1 MTVIAGVD
9 VYADRAE
16 ADAYFAA
23 RAVPGWALA
32 DGPARDAALLRATAW
47 LDGRCRWV
55 GRLADPGQ
63 RLGWPR
69 AGARDAE
76 GRVLDGIPE
85 RVRAACAEL
94 ALIALSGDL
103 APPLER
109 GGRVVSERAGP
120 VEIGYAADAPA
131 GRTFPAVEALLRGL
145 VRGAVGRGAASA
157 SVRRA

>member
-1 MTVIAGVD
+1 MTVTAGTD

-23 RAVPGWALA
+23 RAVAGWALA
-32 DGPARDAALLRATAW
+32 DAAARDAALLRATAW

-55 GRLADPGQ
+55 GRLADPVQ
-63 RLGWPR
+63 PLGWPR
-69 AGARDAE
+69 TGARDAE
-76 GRVLDGIPE
+76 GRALDGIPD

-109 GGRVVSERAGP
+109 GGRVVTERVGP

-131 GRTFPAVEALLRGL
+131 GRSFPAVEALLRGL
-145 VRGAVGRGAASA
+145 VRGLVQEAAASVP
-157 SVRRA
+157 VRRA